1 MKIRAFVAAFSVLAV
16 GVWAAAQ
23 KPAQPTAQPPAQ
35 QPAQQQPR
43 QQPVQQPTQ
52 PPVLQQRPVQAD
64 EPTRIQVDVTRVNL
78 LFTVTDRKGRFV
90 TDLGKDDFE
99 VIEAKKPQSIM
110 EFNAETDLPLRLGIL
125 IDTSNSIRERFKF
138 EQEAASEF
146 IKNVVHANQDR
157 AMLVSFDTK
166 AELVSDL
173 IGDTEKLDAAIRALR
188 PGGGTALYDAVYFA
202 CRDKLS
208 QDQPKHKFRRAI
220 VIVSDGDDNQ
230 SQYTRDQALE
240 MAQKADVVLYGIST
254 NISKIESD
262 GDKVLKYYAAETGG
276 RAFFPFK
283 VEDLEQ
289 SFENIANEL
298 RHQYNISFRPD
309 PMKTD
314 GLFHAVDLKVRG
326 RKDLV
331 VHVRKGYYAPKM

>member
-1 MKIRAFVAAFSVLAV
+1 MNRRAFLGATSAFGLAALSR
-16 GVWAAAQ
+16 AQ
-23 KPAQPTAQPPAQ
+23 QSTPPSKLSQQ
-35 QPAQQQPR
+35 QPA
-43 QQPVQQPTQ
+43 
-52 PPVLQQRPVQAD
+52 RPD
-64 EPTRIQVDVTRVNL
+64 ELSVITVDVTRVNL

-90 TDLGKDDFE
+90 TDLNKDDFE
-99 VIEAKKPQSIM
+99 IIEAKKPQVIQ
-110 EFNAETDLPLRLGIL
+110 EFTAESDLPLRLGIL
-125 IDTSNSIRERFKF
+125 IDTSNSIRDRFKF
-138 EQEAASEF
+138 EQEAAISF
-146 IKNVVHANQDR
+146 INNVIRTNQDKG
-157 AMLVSFDTK
+157 LVVSFDTR
-166 AELVSDL
+166 AELVADL
-173 IGDTEKLDAAIRALR
+173 MGDTERLITAVRNLR
-188 PGGGTALYDAVYFA
+188 PGGGTALYDAVFFA

-240 MAQKADVVLYGIST
+240 MAQKADVVLYAIST

-262 GDKVLKYYAAETGG
+262 GDKVLKYYTAETGG

-298 RHQYNISFRPD
+298 RHQYDIFYRPE
-309 PMKTD
+309 PLKTD
-314 GLFHAVDLKVRG
+314 GLYHTVDLRVKG

-331 VHVRKGYYAPKM
+331 VHVRKGYYASKM